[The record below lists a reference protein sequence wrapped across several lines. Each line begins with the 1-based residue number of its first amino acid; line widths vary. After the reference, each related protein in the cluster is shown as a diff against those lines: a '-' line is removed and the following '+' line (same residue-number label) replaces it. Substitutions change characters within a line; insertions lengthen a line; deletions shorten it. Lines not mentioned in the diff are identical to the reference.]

1 MKPHFSHTH
10 CPRLFST
17 AEIKA
22 RTRRNLGRREFILA
36 YRWRKPKQSLKQ
48 RPQRNTASWLA
59 LVACPLC
66 FLIQPRTTCRDEP
79 PTVGWAAPSNHQSGK
94 CPRDTLTGQSD
105 EWYFLQQIPLPT
117 ITLLCVKLT
126 KQTNKNNNKNLPTHP
141 PKQLWKTCKT
151 KCFTGT
157 QSAIQRPCLGL
168 VRKNICD
175 LMCTFIQHINSILET
190 KT

>member
-10 CPRLFST
+10 CPHLFST

-22 RTRRNLGRREFILA
+22 RTRRNLGRIKFILA
-36 YRWRKPKQSLKQ
+36 YRWRKPKESLKQ
-48 RPQRNTASWLA
+48 RPQRSTASWLA

-66 FLIQPRTTCRDEP
+66 FLIQPRSTCKDDTTHSGLSCPQQSSIRKMP
-79 PTVGWAAPSNHQSGK
+79 QRHTHRSVWWIIFSPAYPSSHNNS
-94 CPRDTLTGQSD
+94 TLCQAD
-105 EWYFLQQIPLPT
+105 
-117 ITLLCVKLT
+117 K
-126 KQTNKNNNKNLPTHP
+126 TNKNNKNLPAHP

-175 LMCTFIQHINSILET
+175 LMCPFIQHINTILET